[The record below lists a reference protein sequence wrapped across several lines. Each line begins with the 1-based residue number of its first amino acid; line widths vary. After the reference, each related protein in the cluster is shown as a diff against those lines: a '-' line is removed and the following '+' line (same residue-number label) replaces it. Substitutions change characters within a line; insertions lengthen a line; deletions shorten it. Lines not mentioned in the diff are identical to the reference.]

1 MKARR
6 LLLAVPALSLCFG
19 GVSAMADEGPGSVIL
34 EEITV
39 TANKMEEDLLK
50 VPQSITVIDENEIE
64 ERGLSSAMEVLDQ
77 IPNTLTTPNHGAGV
91 NFRGL
96 NASMFTS
103 NNPVV
108 MYVDGVPIVNRWE
121 YDFSLVNVESI
132 EVLRGPQGSLY
143 GKDAIGAVVN
153 VITRD
158 PGDVWTGKIKTEYGS
173 WNTWKISTYANG
185 PLIADKLSMGI
196 SGQYDRTDG
205 WIRNEYPGMVKDVG
219 RKAGHD
225 LNGYLLFTP
234 TERLRMRLVFNH
246 SYLHD
251 HSETAKGLPSA
262 TLTGISDFDPDMAKH
277 LRLDVDPTG
286 KHQSDAQSLNIS
298 YAFDRFKLESIT
310 THRVRTIS
318 DSIYDADF
326 GDRLDYAGLTML
338 GESELTTWTEEL
350 RLSSTNTSGFRWVG
364 GIYLETE
371 EDHVGPKYGQ
381 QFPSYDRQTFAFLG
395 NAEML
400 VDANTDSKTG
410 AIFGQVMVP
419 FAQSF
424 ELTLG
429 ARYQRIEKDMY
440 LEMRMQPVGMT
451 MPPRQ
456 VLDLDKTWNEF
467 LPKVAFSWFVND
479 SWTAYTS
486 FSQGYMPG
494 GFNYFS
500 MGGGAA
506 ENTFKPQQSTNYE
519 MGIKAEYDTWRINA
533 AAFYMDIE
541 DIHVYRSVG
550 EMYLTDNAEGAHSYG
565 LELEGTWLPIR
576 GLELSG
582 ALSLMETEYDGFDV
596 GTDVNGNNI
605 DLKGEPIEVAPN
617 YSLRLS
623 ACYHHPN
630 GFYGRADLRH
640 VGDVYYYD
648 GGGRRMLKEEPYTV
662 VNMKI
667 GWLYKDFDFFAYV
680 NNVTDEEYVNSFRA
694 NWTTAAAGFGDPRFF
709 GIGVSYTF

>member
-1 MKARR
+1 MKAQR
-6 LLLAVPALSLCFG
+6 LLLAVPALGLCFG
-19 GVSAMADEGPGSVIL
+19 GVSAMADEGAGAVLL

-64 ERGLSSAMEVLDQ
+64 ERGLNSAMEVLDQ

-158 PGDVWTGKIKTEYGS
+158 PGDTWAGKIKTEYGS
-173 WNTWKISTYANG
+173 WNTWKVSAYVNG

-234 TERLRMRLVFNH
+234 TERLRMRLAFNH

-251 HSETAKGLPSA
+251 HSETARGLPSHN
-262 TLTGISDFDPDMAKH
+262 LDDFDPDLAKH
-277 LRLDVDPTG
+277 LRLDVDPG
-286 KHQSDAQSLNIS
+286 VKHQSDAQSLSVS
-298 YAFDRFKLESIT
+298 YDFDCFKLESIT
-310 THRVRTIS
+310 THRVRTLS

-326 GDRLDYAGLTML
+326 GDNPLFAGLTMF
-338 GESELTTWTEEL
+338 GDGELTTWSEEL
-350 RLSSTNTSGFRWVG
+350 RLSSSNTSGFRWVG

-371 EDHVGPKYGQ
+371 DDRMGPHYGQ
-381 QFPSYDRQTFAFLG
+381 QFPNFDPATMAYMGSF
-395 NAEML
+395 EM
-400 VDANTDSKTG
+400 VADANTDSNTG

-451 MPPRQ
+451 MPPMQ
-456 VLDLDKTWNEF
+456 VLDLDKSWNAF
-467 LPKVAFSWFVND
+467 LPKVALSWFVND
-479 SWTAYTS
+479 NWTAYTS

-519 MGIKAEYDTWRINA
+519 MGIKAEYDTWRINV

-541 DIHVYRSVG
+541 DIHIYKSLG
-550 EMYLTDNAEGAHSYG
+550 NMFLTDNADGAHSYG

-582 ALSLMETEYDGFDV
+582 ALSFMEAEYDDCDLG
-596 GTDVNGNNI
+596 NGAN
-605 DLKGEPIEVAPN
+605 LGGEPIEGSPN
-617 YSLRLS
+617 YSLHLS
-623 ACYHHPN
+623 AKYHH
-630 GFYGRADLRH
+630 GSGLYGRADLRH
-640 VGDVYYYD
+640 VGEVHYYD
-648 GGGRRMLKEEPYTV
+648 GGIFALLKEEPYTV
-662 VNMKI
+662 VNMRV

-680 NNVTDEEYVNSFRA
+680 NNVTDEEYVNSLRA
-694 NWTTAAAGFGDPRFF
+694 VPTLCLAGFGDERFF

>member
-6 LLLAVPALSLCFG
+6 LMLAVPALSLCFG
-19 GVSAMADEGPGSVIL
+19 GASAMADEGHGMAVL

-39 TANKMEEDLLK
+39 TANKMEEELLK
-50 VPQSITVIDENEIE
+50 VPQSITVIDATEIE
-64 ERGLSSAMEVLDQ
+64 EKGLSSATEVLDQ
-77 IPNTLTTPNHGAGV
+77 IPNTLATPNHGAGI

-108 MYVDGVPIVNRWE
+108 IYVDGVPMANRYG
-121 YDFSLVNVESI
+121 YDFSLVNIESI
-132 EVLRGPQGSLY
+132 EVLRGPQGTLY

-158 PGDVWTGKIKTEYGS
+158 PGDTWAGKIKTEYGS
-173 WNTWKISTYANG
+173 WNTWKVSVYANG
-185 PLIADKLSMGI
+185 PLVADKLSMGI
-196 SGQYDRTDG
+196 AGHYDRTDG
-205 WIRNEYPGMVKDVG
+205 WIKNEYPGMIKDVG
-219 RKAGHD
+219 RKAGHE

-234 TERLRMRLVFNH
+234 TERLRMRLAFNH

-251 HSETAKGLPSA
+251 HSETAKGLPSHN
-262 TLTGISDFDPDMAKH
+262 LDDFDPDMAKH

-286 KHQSDAQSLNIS
+286 KHQDDSQSLRVT
-298 YAFDRFKLESIT
+298 YDFDRFKLESIT
-310 THRVRTIS
+310 THRVRTLS

-326 GDRLDYAGLTML
+326 GDNPMFAGLTML
-338 GESELTTWTEEL
+338 GQSELTTWAEEL
-350 RLSSTNTSGFRWVG
+350 RLSSSNASGFRWVG

-371 EDHVGPKYGQ
+371 EDQMGPKYGM
-381 QFPSYDRQTFAFLG
+381 QFPYVDPASGTFMG
-395 NAEML
+395 NFEML
-400 VDANTDSKTG
+400 SDANTDGNTG
-410 AIFGQVMVP
+410 AIFGQAMIP

-440 LEMRMQPVGMT
+440 LEMRMQPIGMT
-451 MPPRQ
+451 MPPMQ
-456 VLDLDKTWNEF
+456 VLDLDKTWNAF
-467 LPKVAFSWFVND
+467 LPKVALSWFVND
-479 SWTAYTS
+479 NWTAYAS

-500 MGGGAA
+500 SGGGAA
-506 ENTFKPQQSTNYE
+506 ENSFEPQRSTNYE
-519 MGIKAEYDTWRINA
+519 MGIKAEHDTWRINA

-541 DIHVYRSVG
+541 DIHIYRSVG
-550 EMYLTDNAEGAHSYG
+550 TMYLADNAEGAHSYG
-565 LELEGTWLPIR
+565 LEIEGTWLPIH

-582 ALSLMETEYDGFDV
+582 ALSFMEAEYDGFDV
-596 GTDVNGNNI
+596 GNNI
-605 DLKGEPIEVAPN
+605 DLQGEPVEGAPN
-617 YSLRLS
+617 YSLHLS

-648 GGGRRMLKEEPYTV
+648 GGIYRMLKEDPYTV
-662 VNMKI
+662 VNLKV
-667 GWLYKDFDFFAYV
+667 GWLYKNFDIFAYA
-680 NNVTDEEYVNSFRA
+680 NNVTDEEYANSLRA
-694 NWTTAAAGFGDPRFF
+694 NSMFTAVGFGDPRFF
-709 GIGVSYTF
+709 GIGVSYSF